1 VGLSRVAIYTRVA
14 GAGDLD
20 EERRLIDTQR
30 AACVDFARRRAP
42 GAWKILG
49 ERFDDRGCSGEHADR
64 PALARLLAAIDADRG
79 DVVLATRVDRLFAS
93 FIDAVRLVD
102 RFEAGGAVF
111 YAAESVRM
119 RHTGLGGYR
128 RACGVTVHLPEERA

>member
-1 VGLSRVAIYTRVA
+1 MSRVAIYTRVA
-14 GAGDLD
+14 GAADLA

-30 AACVDFARRRAP
+30 GACMAFARQRAP
-42 GAWKILG
+42 GVWKVLS
-49 ERFDDRGCSGEHADR
+49 ERFDDAGCSGEHADR
-64 PALARLLAAIDADRG
+64 PALARLLAAIDADRV
-79 DVVLATRVDRLFAS
+79 DVVLATRVDRLFTS

-128 RACGVTVHLPEERA
+128 RACGVTVHLLEERA